1 MVGGDLFCRDQEEEV
16 MAMAKVFCK
25 TPSKSGGKVGKW
37 ERCPLKDCISPEPVV
52 KSKTPGRPVR
62 DDDPLC
68 LSLTD
73 SLVICWCRSCFPFS
87 LVVAYSETGAIQ
99 VIMIMTSS

>member
-1 MVGGDLFCRDQEEEV
+1 MQRKESQLVVLLVLFVCPSLLLLFGSGGLWVVVGDLFCRDQEEEEV

-62 DDDPLC
+62 DDDPLS
-68 LSLTD
+68 LSL
-73 SLVICWCRSCFPFS
+73 
-87 LVVAYSETGAIQ
+87 
-99 VIMIMTSS
+99 

>member
-1 MVGGDLFCRDQEEEV
+1 MFCRDQEEEEV

-62 DDDPLC
+62 HDDPL
-68 LSLTD
+68 SLCKFVTD
-73 SLVICWCRSCFPFS
+73 SLAICWCRSYFPFS
-87 LVVAYSETGAIQ
+87 LVVSYFKSGAIQ
-99 VIMIMTSS
+99 VILIMTSSSS

>member
-1 MVGGDLFCRDQEEEV
+1 VVGGDLFCRDQEEEEEV

-62 DDDPLC
+62 DDDPLS
-68 LSLTD
+68 LSL
-73 SLVICWCRSCFPFS
+73 SLSDGFSCYL
-87 LVVAYSETGAIQ
+87 LV
-99 VIMIMTSS
+99 